1 MQETE
6 INQPATPEDNLPVTE
21 PISET
26 VGNPLTK
33 QSFFTFNLGAL
44 LGTVALLG
52 VIFLFLQQYICEIK
66 QPALPVLPIQ
76 KASGKALSVVFV
88 NTDTLNV
95 HYEFVKSLRSELE
108 AHGKKLQSEVL
119 NEQAA
124 LEKEAA
130 EFQSKMAANQI
141 PEDKAKAQYEQLMQR
156 QQNLME
162 KKERYTQQVAEMEMK
177 MNILLVDSVTAFL
190 KRFNR
195 QYQFDYI
202 LTYKTA
208 GEILV
213 GNDTLDIT
221 QTVLEA
227 LNQEYRLR
235 KK

>member
-6 INQPATPEDNLPVTE
+6 NNQPTSPEEIIPAGENLSPITE
-21 PISET
+21 NQNVKP
-26 VGNPLTK
+26 P
-33 QSFFTFNLGAL
+33 FFTFNMGTLLGAL
-44 LGTVALLG
+44 ALLG
-52 VIFLFLQQYICEIK
+52 VIFMFLQQNFCKVE
-66 QPALPVLPIQ
+66 QPTLPVLPVQ
-76 KASGKALSVVFV
+76 KVSGKSLSVVFV
-88 NTDTLNV
+88 NTDSLNE

-108 AHGKKLQSEVL
+108 AHGKKLQTEVL
-119 NEQAA
+119 NEQAS

-141 PEDKAKAQYEQLMQR
+141 TEEKAKIQYEQLMQR
-156 QQNLME
+156 QQSLME
-162 KKERYTQQVAEMEMK
+162 KKERYTQQVAEMELK
-177 MNILLVDSVTAFL
+177 MNIRLVDSVTAFL

-195 QYQFDYI
+195 NYNFDYI

-221 QTVLEA
+221 RTVLEA
-227 LNQEYRLR
+227 LNQEYRQR